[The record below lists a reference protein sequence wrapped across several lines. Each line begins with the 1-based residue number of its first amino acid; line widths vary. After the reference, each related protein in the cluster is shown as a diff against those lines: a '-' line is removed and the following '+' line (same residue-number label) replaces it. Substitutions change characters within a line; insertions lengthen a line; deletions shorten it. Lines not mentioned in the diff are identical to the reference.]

1 MKENL
6 IQING
11 GIMINVDVSVNSVMC
26 EKKNVWNPAT
36 CICKNGKYLA
46 SIVDDSAIICVE
58 VIESRDEEMKT
69 IPTNFNEKKATC
81 NAKKLSFT
89 FIFINYYGIIDSC
102 LHLL

>member
-1 MKENL
+1 MW
-6 IQING
+6 
-11 GIMINVDVSVNSVMC
+11 
-26 EKKNVWNPAT
+26 EKKYVWNPAT

-102 LHLL
+102 LHLLWFDKISKKTKTFINISLHK